1 MFNFWKKRREA
12 KQQRQIDQ
20 VLRAQD
26 AEQQRKI
33 EQLLRTQ
40 QEFLALYEQPGRP
53 ASLQD
58 ELASVSASIERG
70 LRNDR
75 G

>member
-12 KQQRQIDQ
+12 EQQRKADQ
-20 VLRAQD
+20 VLWAHD

-40 QEFLALYEQPGRP
+40 KEFLVLYELPARP
-53 ASLQD
+53 ATLQD
-58 ELASVSASIERG
+58 ELATVKASIERG
-70 LRNDR
+70 LRDDR